1 MDKPVY
7 VIGHKNPDADSICS
21 AIAYSAL
28 KNKLGINT
36 VAARLSAV
44 NKETLYILDRFRLP
58 VPMLL
63 TSAKCTLAEIDMDE
77 AMLLSKDTTM
87 KEALDAI
94 LSRKNKGI
102 FVVDKKHHL
111 EGIVSVSDLTNLWT
125 ADEEALEDLMSR
137 VPLANILKTTRASLL
152 YEAPFHPNGKVH
164 LMPSLGQNSNIEAG
178 TIVIVGNNPEVQ
190 RSAIRQKASLILIC
204 GENWVDSITLEMAK
218 QEQVSILHTP
228 LALRRPDEQ

>member
-7 VIGHKNPDADSICS
+7 VIGHKNPDADSICA

-28 KNKLGINT
+28 KNKLGLNT

-44 NKETLYILDRFRLP
+44 NKETLYILDRFQLP

-152 YEAPFHPNGKVH
+152 HEAPFHPNGKVH
-164 LMPSLGQNSNIEAG
+164 LCL
-178 TIVIVGNNPEVQ
+178 
-190 RSAIRQKASLILIC
+190 L
-204 GENWVDSITLEMAK
+204 
-218 QEQVSILHTP
+218 
-228 LALRRPDEQ
+228 

>member
-77 AMLLSKDTTM
+77 ANFPAHYND
-87 KEALDAI
+87 
-94 LSRKNKGI
+94 
-102 FVVDKKHHL
+102 
-111 EGIVSVSDLTNLWT
+111 WY
-125 ADEEALEDLMSR
+125 
-137 VPLANILKTTRASLL
+137 VPLID
-152 YEAPFHPNGKVH
+152 EGKP
-164 LMPSLGQNSNIEAG
+164 MP
-178 TIVIVGNNPEVQ
+178 
-190 RSAIRQKASLILIC
+190 
-204 GENWVDSITLEMAK
+204 DSIGADA
-218 QEQVSILHTP
+218 S
-228 LALRRPDEQ
+228 A

>member
-94 LSRKNKGI
+94 HFKLPFAKVTPW
-102 FVVDKKHHL
+102 VV
-111 EGIVSVSDLTNLWT
+111 
-125 ADEEALEDLMSR
+125 
-137 VPLANILKTTRASLL
+137 LA
-152 YEAPFHPNGKVH
+152 F
-164 LMPSLGQNSNIEAG
+164 
-178 TIVIVGNNPEVQ
+178 
-190 RSAIRQKASLILIC
+190 
-204 GENWVDSITLEMAK
+204 
-218 QEQVSILHTP
+218 
-228 LALRRPDEQ
+228 LALVVVLMCFSASYRVAVIAGVIWLAILFAAYQITQAKR

>member
-94 LSRKNKGI
+94 LSQEKQRNLCRGQAASSGGHRFRFRSDKS
-102 FVVDKKHHL
+102 VDR
-111 EGIVSVSDLTNLWT
+111 G
-125 ADEEALEDLMSR
+125 
-137 VPLANILKTTRASLL
+137 
-152 YEAPFHPNGKVH
+152 
-164 LMPSLGQNSNIEAG
+164 
-178 TIVIVGNNPEVQ
+178 
-190 RSAIRQKASLILIC
+190 
-204 GENWVDSITLEMAK
+204 
-218 QEQVSILHTP
+218 
-228 LALRRPDEQ
+228 

>member
-7 VIGHKNPDADSICS
+7 VIGHKNPDADSICA

-28 KNKLGINT
+28 KNKLGLNT

-44 NKETLYILDRFRLP
+44 NKETLYILDRFQLP

-94 LSRKNKGI
+94 LVCVSSRKS
-102 FVVDKKHHL
+102 F
-111 EGIVSVSDLTNLWT
+111 
-125 ADEEALEDLMSR
+125 
-137 VPLANILKTTRASLL
+137 PLKTS
-152 YEAPFHPNGKVH
+152 P
-164 LMPSLGQNSNIEAG
+164 
-178 TIVIVGNNPEVQ
+178 
-190 RSAIRQKASLILIC
+190 
-204 GENWVDSITLEMAK
+204 
-218 QEQVSILHTP
+218 
-228 LALRRPDEQ
+228 